1 MKSTPFFA
9 IAAAAALFAAGPS
22 YAQQSGQ
29 QSQGTQAAAGKSSS
43 KAAGA
48 DAKYLKQLAQD
59 NIAEIELGK
68 LAQQKA
74 QDSQVKDFAQKMVDD
89 HTKLLADLQ
98 KVAEEQDVQ
107 LPTAPDAKHQKMM
120 KKMQSLSGEKFD
132 REYMQAMVK
141 DHKQAVKLLERTQK
155 RAKVDAVKSAAQQ
168 AEPEIRNHLQM
179 AQSVSKS
186 EKASAGKTAKSGSQA
201 GAAR

>member
-1 MKSTPFFA
+1 MKPTPFFA
-9 IAAAAALFAAGPS
+9 IAAAAALLAAGPS
-22 YAQQSGQ
+22 YAQS
-29 QSQGTQAAAGKSSS
+29 
-43 KAAGA
+43 A

-74 QDSQVKDFAQKMVDD
+74 QDSQVKDFGQKMVDD
-89 HTKLLADLQ
+89 HTKLLEDLQ
-98 KVAEEQDVQ
+98 KVAQEQNVQ
-107 LPTAPDAKHQKMM
+107 LPTTPDAKHQKLM

-132 REYMQAMVK
+132 RQYMQAMVK
-141 DHKQAVKLLERTQK
+141 DHKQAIKLLNRTEK
-155 RAKVDAVKSAAQQ
+155 SVKADAVKSAAQQ
-168 AEPEIRNHLQM
+168 AEPKIRDHLQM

>member
-89 HTKLLADLQ
+89 HTKLLDDVKKLADS
-98 KVAEEQDVQ
+98 KNVQ
-107 LPTAPDAKHQKMM
+107 LPSAPDAKHRKLM
-120 KKMQSLSGEKFD
+120 KKLQAASGAKFD
-132 REYMQAMVK
+132 REYMRAMVK
-141 DHKQAVKLLERTQK
+141 DHRQGVKLLSRT
-155 RAKVDAVKSAAQQ
+155 AKSAKDADLKNAARQ
-168 AEPEIRNHLQM
+168 AEPQIREHLQM
-179 AQSVSKS
+179 AQAIAKS
-186 EKASAGKTAKSGSQA
+186 ERAAASGKTAA
-201 GAAR
+201 PR